1 MIAVWDSQEGRSAR
15 EIERGRRNHGSN
27 HIIMGKSR
35 VRGVM
40 GRERGGVGSLAK
52 KRGVRRK
59 REKKREERRRGI
71 SRLILFFGCFERYF

>member
-40 GRERGGVGSLAK
+40 GRERGGVGFLAK
-52 KRGVRRK
+52 KRGK
-59 REKKREERRRGI
+59 EKEREEKGGGKERYQLM
-71 SRLILFFGCFERYF
+71 LILLFDCFERYF

>member
-52 KRGVRRK
+52 KKG
-59 REKKREERRRGI
+59 G
-71 SRLILFFGCFERYF
+71 